1 MKIGNM
7 KRQYKVFWVVYAL
20 LLLYVVADAIWER
33 NEGMGHKHETVYDTI
48 AVYDT
53 IPYYHPVPRDSVVIR
68 YVTATL
74 PAAHDTG
81 TDDGVPQEAVCDTTA
96 SDSARVVVPIT
107 QKVYETPDY
116 RAYVSGYQAVLDSCF
131 VRRQQWV
138 VEPRPPDEPSRWGL
152 SVGTGVS
159 WTPEGMRPSM
169 FVGVTYTFK
178 RFRLSFYK

>member
-1 MKIGNM
+1 M
-7 KRQYKVFWVVYAL
+7 KRFVNYFCGAFAVLCFTIASICFYNAV
-20 LLLYVVADAIWER
+20 IR
-33 NEGMGHKHETVYDTI
+33 TGGKHETVYDTI

-81 TDDGVPQEAVCDTTA
+81 TDDDVPQEAVCDTTA

>member
-1 MKIGNM
+1 M
-7 KRQYKVFWVVYAL
+7 KRFVNYFCGAFAVLCFTIASICFYNAV
-20 LLLYVVADAIWER
+20 IR
-33 NEGMGHKHETVYDTI
+33 TGGKHETVYDTI

-116 RAYVSGYQAVLDSCF
+116 RAYVNGYQAVLDSCF

>member
-1 MKIGNM
+1 M
-7 KRQYKVFWVVYAL
+7 KRFVNYFCGAFAVLCFTIASICFYNAV
-20 LLLYVVADAIWER
+20 IR
-33 NEGMGHKHETVYDTI
+33 TGGKHETVYDTI

-81 TDDGVPQEAVCDTTA
+81 TDDDVPQEAVCDTTV

-107 QKVYETPDY
+107 QKVYSTPDFT
-116 RAYVSGYQAVLDSCF
+116 AYVSGYQASLDSF
-131 VRRQQWV
+131 NIYRQHYLL
-138 VEPRPPDEPSRWGL
+138 EPRPPDKTSRWGL

>member
-1 MKIGNM
+1 MNRFINIFCAAFA
-7 KRQYKVFWVVYAL
+7 VLCF
-20 LLLYVVADAIWER
+20 VVASICFYNVAIAT
-33 NEGMGHKHETVYDTI
+33 GHKHETVYDTI

-53 IPYYHPVPRDSVVIR
+53 IPYYLPVPRDSVVIR

-74 PAAHDTG
+74 PAAHDSIPAE
-81 TDDGVPQEAVCDTTA
+81 DAPEDAVCEKAA
-96 SDSARVVVPIT
+96 SDSARVVVPIM

-131 VRRQQWV
+131 VFRQQWV

>member
-1 MKIGNM
+1 M
-7 KRQYKVFWVVYAL
+7 KRQHILFWAVYAL
-20 LLLYVVADAIWER
+20 LLLLVVA
-33 NEGMGHKHETVYDTI
+33 EGVWDRDKSAGAKHETVYDTI

-68 YVTATL
+68 YVTVTL

-81 TDDGVPQEAVCDTTA
+81 TDDDVPQEAVCDTTV

-107 QKVYETPDY
+107 QKVYSTPDFT
-116 RAYVSGYQAVLDSCF
+116 AYVSGYQASLDSF
-131 VRRQQWV
+131 NIYRQHYLL
-138 VEPRPPDEPSRWGL
+138 EPRPPDKTSRWGL